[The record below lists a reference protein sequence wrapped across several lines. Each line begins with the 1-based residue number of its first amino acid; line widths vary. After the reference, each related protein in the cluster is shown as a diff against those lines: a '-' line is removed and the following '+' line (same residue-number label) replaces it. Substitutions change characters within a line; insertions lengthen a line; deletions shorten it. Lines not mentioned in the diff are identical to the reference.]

1 MAPLVLGID
10 SSTQS
15 TKALLVD
22 AETGQVLEERR
33 ATHPDG
39 TEVDPRAWLRA
50 VDEAAGPLLERADAL
65 AVGGQQH
72 GMVLLDEAGEVV
84 RPALLWNDTRSA
96 DAATTLI
103 EEMGGPQASVEEIG
117 SLMVA
122 SFTASKL
129 RWVRD
134 EEPENAQRAAQV
146 LLPHDFVSLHLAE
159 SGTAPFTDRGDASGT
174 GYYSTREEAWK
185 PELVEAALGKNLE
198 LPRLPE
204 APNEVMARTASGAA
218 IAAGTGD
225 NMGAALG
232 LSLGPGDVS
241 VSIGT
246 SGVCAMVSDA
256 RPGDASGTVTGF
268 ADATGR
274 FLPMTTTINASRI
287 LEAGRA
293 LLGVSH
299 EEMAEL
305 ALASEPGA
313 RGVTLLPYFDGA
325 HPEPAPCPR
334 DPDRHEQL
342 HHPRG
347 RGPRL
352 RRGAAVLARRRDR
365 RPRGAHR
372 HGRPPHHPDR
382 RRRPLP
388 RRPATRAR
396 DLRPRGHDRA
406 RRGVRRPRR
415 RPPGRLGAR
424 WHRGAAGLGD
434 QRIAGRHGR
443 RDAAGARGVPGAE
456 GAHRGLELRARRRS
470 RGNVPEATWQGVR
483 RPRR

>member
-33 ATHPDG
+33 ASHPDG
-39 TEVDPRAWLRA
+39 TEVDPRAWLDA

-84 RPALLWNDTRSA
+84 RDALLWNDTRSS
-96 DAATTLI
+96 DAATTLL

-134 EEPENAQRAAQV
+134 EEPENAQRAASV

-185 PELVEAALGKNLE
+185 PELVEAALGKGLE

-287 LEAGRA
+287 LESGRA

-313 RGVTLLPYFDGA
+313 RGVTLLPYFDGERTPNRPHA
-325 HPEPAPCPR
+325 RATLTGMSSSTTREDVARAYVEGLLCSLADGITSLEERTGTAARRITLIGGGARSRAVQQLAPAIFGR
-334 DPDRHEQL
+334 EVTIAPDGEFVAL
-342 HHPRG
+342 
-347 RGPRL
+347 
-352 RRGAAVLARRRDR
+352 GAARQAAWALAGTEEPPAWEISGASVVTADATPQVLEAY
-365 RPRGAHR
+365 
-372 HGRPPHHPDR
+372 
-382 RRRPLP
+382 
-388 RRPATRAR
+388 RALKER
-396 DLRPRGHDRA
+396 TAD
-406 RRGVRRPRR
+406 
-415 RPPGRLGAR
+415 
-424 WHRGAAGLGD
+424 W
-434 QRIAGRHGR
+434 
-443 RDAAGARGVPGAE
+443 
-456 GAHRGLELRARRRS
+456 S
-470 RGNVPEATWQGVR
+470 
-483 RPRR
+483 

>member
-33 ATHPDG
+33 ASHPDG
-39 TEVDPRAWLRA
+39 IEVDPRAWLDAAR
-50 VDEAAGPLLERADAL
+50 EAAGPLLERADAL

-293 LLGVSH
+293 LLGVGH

-313 RGVTLLPYFDGA
+313 RGVTLLPYFDGERTPNRPHA
-325 HPEPAPCPR
+325 RATLTGMSSSTTREDVARAYVEALLCSLADGITSLEERTGTAARRITLIGGGARSRAVQQLAPAIFGR
-334 DPDRHEQL
+334 EVTIAPDGEFVAL
-342 HHPRG
+342 
-347 RGPRL
+347 
-352 RRGAAVLARRRDR
+352 GAARQAAWALA
-365 RPRGAHR
+365 GTEE
-372 HGRPPHHPDR
+372 PPAWEISGSRVVTAD
-382 RRRPLP
+382 
-388 RRPATRAR
+388 AT
-396 DLRPRGHDRA
+396 PE
-406 RRGVRRPRR
+406 V
-415 RPPGRLGAR
+415 LGAYR
-424 WHRGAAGLGD
+424 
-434 QRIAGRHGR
+434 
-443 RDAAGARGVPGAE
+443 
-456 GAHRGLELRARRRS
+456 ELKERTS
-470 RGNVPEATWQGVR
+470 DWS
-483 RPRR
+483 